1 MMMLL
6 MKVPVQ
12 LLTLQHIGSSKHGPH
27 LLTLLQQRRRRR
39 KWRTPQAL
47 SRAFQGIYIC
57 RLLMASAFYRPK
69 QRSKP
74 CKTSWQTRGCWLI
87 ECILRFNSFLSY
99 FLFNRYRWM
108 DVYRQAQKL
117 NLDISDVAYITKK
130 FKKHRHISEA
140 ELIEGLAS
148 FETIKANRLAKTT
161 KMY

>member
-1 MMMLL
+1 
-6 MKVPVQ
+6 
-12 LLTLQHIGSSKHGPH
+12 
-27 LLTLLQQRRRRR
+27 
-39 KWRTPQAL
+39 
-47 SRAFQGIYIC
+47 
-57 RLLMASAFYRPK
+57 
-69 QRSKP
+69 
-74 CKTSWQTRGCWLI
+74 
-87 ECILRFNSFLSY
+87 
-99 FLFNRYRWM
+99 M